1 MARYEEPFD
10 DTKEI
15 FENIISNA
23 DLSRFINFKLLIN
36 NKQKEL
42 YKPIKANDLVK
53 HMTNNDVVIIIN
65 ERIFEQL
72 NPEQKIMIAEESIA
86 GVHFDAEKD
95 KITFTKGDI
104 HTYSGILSKFGT
116 EKYLKLCELIKLI
129 YSQEN
134 DVEADSNVG

>member
-36 NKQKEL
+36 NKQKEI

-72 NPEQKIMIAEESIA
+72 NPEQKVMVAEESIA

-95 KITFTKGDI
+95 KINFTKGDI
-104 HTYSGILSKFGT
+104 QTYSGILR
-116 EKYLKLCELIKLI
+116 KYGYDKYEVLHESIKTL
-129 YSQEN
+129 YN
-134 DVEADSNVG
+134 VEREEEAEA

>member
-15 FENIISNA
+15 FENVISNA

-36 NKQKEL
+36 NKQKEI

-72 NPEQKIMIAEESIA
+72 NPEQKVMVAEESIA

-95 KITFTKGDI
+95 KINFTKGDI
-104 HTYSGILSKFGT
+104 QTYSGILR
-116 EKYLKLCELIKLI
+116 KYGYDKYEVLHESIKTL
-129 YSQEN
+129 YN
-134 DVEADSNVG
+134 VEREEEAEA

>member
-15 FENIISNA
+15 FENVISNA

-36 NKQKEL
+36 NKQKEI

-72 NPEQKIMIAEESIA
+72 TDEQKVMVAEESIA

-95 KITFTKGDI
+95 KINFTKGDI
-104 HTYSGILSKFGT
+104 QTYSGILR
-116 EKYLKLCELIKLI
+116 KYGYDKYEVLHESIKTL
-129 YSQEN
+129 YN
-134 DVEADSNVG
+134 VEREEEAEA

>member
-104 HTYSGILSKFGT
+104 QTYSGILR
-116 EKYLKLCELIKLI
+116 KYGYDKYEVLHESIKTL
-129 YSQEN
+129 YN
-134 DVEADSNVG
+134 VEREEEAEA